1 MNDTHPDPYAVLGV
15 APTATAQQINR
26 AYRRLLRRHHPDT
39 RSGGAVLADAPS
51 GTVSLADLM
60 WASALLRDPDTRAEH
75 DRARDERD
83 RIRAEQ
89 DRARDERDRTR
100 AAAPGPASPPRR
112 EPRRGPG
119 TVGWE
124 QAEPAVRLGGR
135 RRFSQPAAQ
144 EPEIRVGPVMW
155 RPPR

>member
-39 RSGGAVLADAPS
+39 RPGGPVPADAPS
-51 GTVSLADLM
+51 GAVSLADLLR
-60 WASALLRDPDTRAEH
+60 AYGVLRDPATRAEH
-75 DRARDERD
+75 DRN
-83 RIRAEQ
+83 
-89 DRARDERDRTR
+89 RT
-100 AAAPGPASPPRR
+100 PALWPVVPQTP

-119 TVGWE
+119 TVGRE
-124 QAEPAVRLGGR
+124 ETTDSAVRVGAR
-135 RRFSQPAAQ
+135 RRVREPGAQ
-144 EPEIRVGPVMW
+144 EPEIRVGPVLW